1 MAGWG
6 EAERALPSVDTRGDG
21 SSGAGAAVVLAELE
35 RMTANEMERAFL
47 GVLGDP
53 EAGEEV
59 RLPSR
64 PESAG
69 VARRL
74 VLSVLASW
82 KLHHLLEVGE
92 LLTGE
97 LVANAV
103 RHAGGRMIGL
113 KLVRRPGWLRI
124 EVRDSSRAMPCLILA
139 PEIGRYQNGHGLR
152 VVDEL
157 SDRWGADLLP
167 RGKGVWFEVKTRDR
181 SVP

>member
-6 EAERALPSVDTRGDG
+6 EAEQASLPLVDTRGDG
-21 SSGAGAAVVLAELE
+21 PPGAGTAVVLAELE
-35 RMTANEMERAFL
+35 RMTADEMEHAFL
-47 GVLGDP
+47 GVLRDT
-53 EAGEEV
+53 ETAEEV

-64 PESAG
+64 SESAG

-74 VLSVLASW
+74 VLSVLDSW

-124 EVRDSSRAMPCLILA
+124 EVRDSSRAMPCLIVA
-139 PEIGRYQNGHGLR
+139 PEIGYQNGHGLQ
-152 VVDEL
+152 VVNDL
-157 SDRWGADLLP
+157 ADRWGADLLP
-167 RGKGVWFEVKTRDR
+167 RGKGVWFEMRTRDR
-181 SVP
+181 MAP